1 MARRRDE
8 SFFDLIAELPW
19 WVCLIL
25 AAFVYVFI
33 KFVIPAIVFS
43 TPAIQAMA
51 RGFSQ
56 MAWLF
61 ALPFLVVAIVSVVRQ
76 FLRKRLLD
84 RQVNLDSIRGL
95 PWERFEHLVGETF
108 RRQGYWI
115 EKHGGSAPDG
125 GIDLVLLKDG
135 RKVIVQCKRW
145 QTKQVGVA
153 LVRELYGVM
162 TAEGADEAIFV
173 SSGDYTDD
181 ARAFADGK
189 PIQLIDGNTLLKMI
203 RMVQS
208 AAQQPAAEESVP
220 SCPKCARPMVRRAAR
235 SGTYAG
241 QAFWGCSAFP
251 QCRGT
256 RPVS

>member
-61 ALPFLVVAIVSVVRQ
+61 ALPFLVVAIASAVRQ

-84 RQVNLDSIRGL
+84 RQVNLDSIRAL
-95 PWERFEHLVGETF
+95 PWEQFEHLVGEAF
-108 RRQGYWI
+108 RRQGYWV
-115 EKHGGSAPDG
+115 EERGGSAPDG
-125 GIDLVLLKDG
+125 GIDLVLLNGGK
-135 RKVIVQCKRW
+135 KAVVQCKQWRNEQSMAIHGIHGVRPPGKGNKIRW
-145 QTKQVGVA
+145 LGCHSD
-153 LVRELYGVM
+153 VR
-162 TAEGADEAIFV
+162 
-173 SSGDYTDD
+173 SS
-181 ARAFADGK
+181 
-189 PIQLIDGNTLLKMI
+189 
-203 RMVQS
+203 
-208 AAQQPAAEESVP
+208 
-220 SCPKCARPMVRRAAR
+220 RRARHALKR
-235 SGTYAG
+235 AWHDASGYG
-241 QAFWGCSAFP
+241 
-251 QCRGT
+251 
-256 RPVS
+256 